1 MSEIE
6 VKNASD
12 KDHYLQA
19 ELINLV
25 QSDRSIFEFI
35 QAGSLDGLWYWDLEN
50 PEHEWMNEKFWQV
63 LGFDPAEK
71 KHFAQEWQD
80 LIFQE
85 DLEEALDN
93 FHKHVEDPDHPYDQ
107 IVRYRKKDGATVWV
121 RCRGLAIRD
130 ETGKPIRML
139 GAHTELT
146 QLKATEERLRKSN
159 AELEAFAYAAS
170 HDLKAPLKSISGQL
184 QLLQDAFLT
193 DLPADANTLMSNVH
207 VSLDRMSNV
216 IDGLLEYAQMANH
229 ELRCETFD
237 LNELVAGILEDHH
250 GDLKPIAATVFNGT
264 NGMMHSSAVLVRHIL
279 HNLISNAVK
288 YRRGDEPLQVNITS
302 EESDL
307 AWCLSVQDNGIGIA
321 EQHQG
326 RIFEF
331 LQRLHTQDE
340 IAGNGLGLCLVA
352 KAAQHLGGSVSLT
365 SKPGEGSTFSVTIP
379 KGGGIENTVSSDCSA
394 D

>member
-1 MSEIE
+1 MLETE
-6 VKNASD
+6 VKNTSD

-19 ELINLV
+19 ELIKLV

-35 QAGSLDGLWYWDLEN
+35 QAGSLDGLWYWDLED

-71 KHFAQEWQD
+71 KHLAQEWQD

-85 DLEEALDN
+85 DLKQALDN
-93 FHKHVEDPDHPYDQ
+93 FHKHVEDPNHPYDQ
-107 IVRYRKKDGATVWV
+107 VVRYRKKDGAIVWV

-130 ETGKPIRML
+130 DTGKPIRML

-193 DLPADANTLMSNVH
+193 DLPSDAKTLMSNVQ

-237 LNELVAGILEDHH
+237 LHELVSGILEDHH
-250 GDLKPIAATVFNGT
+250 GDLKPIVATVFNST

-279 HNLISNAVK
+279 HNLISNAIK
-288 YRRGDEPLQVNITS
+288 YRRKSERLMVRITS
-302 EESDL
+302 EETDQNWHL
-307 AWCLSVQDNGIGIA
+307 TVEDNGIGIA
-321 EQHQG
+321 EQHQK

-340 IAGNGLGLCLVA
+340 ISGNGLGLCLVA

-365 SKPGEGSTFSVTIP
+365 STPGEGSTFSVTLP
-379 KGGGIENTVSSDCSA
+379 KGGENESIAS
-394 D
+394 